1 LAQHHYRQKV
11 ELEKQSR
18 FFLLLAGGYED
29 DEDAGDVLWYTGQGA
44 NDLQGDR
51 KQVDSQKLVRGN
63 LAFAKMLERR
73 ERGLEVR
80 VRLAVG
86 VTSPFVCPEPV
97 LIKNRRVSFHINPH
111 RKKHPLVFLQVA
123 PVRVIRQENGTFCAI
138 YI

>member
-1 LAQHHYRQKV
+1 MAQHHYRQKV

-80 VRLAVG
+80 VRPLLLV
-86 VTSPFVCPEPV
+86 SRPLLFVPS
-97 LIKNRRVSFHINPH
+97 LS
-111 RKKHPLVFLQVA
+111 
-123 PVRVIRQENGTFCAI
+123 
-138 YI
+138 